1 MWFQVSNKSCAEI
14 KELNNPC
21 HTGFYSIILSQQMQ
35 SLVNDGDSAN
45 LPGLVFLQCSL
56 GGTWAS
62 HTNYTEVM
70 TPKFWK
76 LKSQRILILGRCSRF
91 LSIIFLSNFLGW
103 PNYSHNVPRQILGFR
118 TRNHVIISIIDFPY
132 APRALLFLTEFYFT
146 FLS

>member
-1 MWFQVSNKSCAEI
+1 MSNKSCAEI

-70 TPKFWK
+70 TPKLWK
-76 LKSQRILILGRCSRF
+76 LKFQRYNTFGTLF
-91 LSIIFLSNFLGW
+91 LSFVNNLFVNFLGW

-118 TRNHVIISIIDFPY
+118 TRNHVIISIIGFPY
-132 APRALLFLTEFYFT
+132 APRALLFLTEFYFSP
-146 FLS
+146 LS